1 MKNSIITQVKKL
13 SFIFV
18 LLSAFISLSGYN
30 FLTAEANAQGVEKFK
45 TAGKFLIGAKVL
57 HLFTDEDSTVSIGG
71 EAKVGD
77 DTIPLLEFRYFFTD
91 NIAIDTILGTT
102 KHNADAIGTAL
113 GDIDLGS
120 VRVIPS
126 TLTLQYHFNSSNNFL
141 PYVGAGINYTFFYHA
156 DPGAVAN
163 VTYHDNVG
171 FAINF
176 GFDYVLS
183 ENNYFNIDFKK
194 YSLSTD
200 VFVDAGAAGTATAK
214 VDIDPLAVSIGYGWR
229 F

>member
-13 SFIFV
+13 SFVFV

-30 FLTAEANAQGVEKFK
+30 FLTAEVNAQGVEKFK
-45 TAGKFLIGAKVL
+45 AAGKFLIGAKVL

-71 EAKVGD
+71 EAKVDD

-102 KHNADAIGTAL
+102 KHNAAAIGTAL
-113 GDIDLGS
+113 GDVDLGS
-120 VRVIPS
+120 VGVIP
-126 TLTLQYHFNSSNNFL
+126 TTVTLQYHFNSSNNFL
-141 PYVGAGINYTFFYHA
+141 PYIGAGINYSFFY
-156 DPGAVAN
+156 DVNPGAVAN
-163 VTYHDNVG
+163 VTYHDNTG

-176 GFDYVLS
+176 GFDYILS
-183 ENNYFNIDFKK
+183 ENNYFNIDIKK

-200 VFVDAGAAGTATAK
+200 VFVDAGDAGTATAK
-214 VDIDPLAVSIGYGWR
+214 VDLDPLALSIGYGWR